1 MAGWLTDRGPQAKEA
16 LISSLRQQLEAAQQ
30 EVALQAAKAA
40 SLQVCPPPATCRSR
54 CTVAMMEMCTAG
66 LATHKPGSSQLHGVD
81 AVACRP

>member
-40 SLQVCPPPATCRSR
+40 SLQVCPPPATCRSNDGDVYSR
-54 CTVAMMEMCTAG
+54 LGYAQARLQPAARG
-66 LATHKPGSSQLHGVD
+66 
-81 AVACRP
+81 